1 MVHISHSGPRS
12 FKSCIYSSY
21 QTQTTSYNTMLHV
34 WRLQSWTKN
43 IVSLQLLENSTFQ
56 NTHENL
62 FLFIYYYYFTLQY
75 CIGFTIQKHA
85 SATGVHVFP
94 ILNPPP
100 TSLPI
105 PSLRVIPV
113 HQPQTSCI
121 LHRTWT
127 GDSFLVWY
135 YTCFN
140 AILPNHPP
148 PSPTESKRLFYKS
161 VSLLLS
167 HI

>member
-62 FLFIYYYYFTLQY
+62 FLFIYLLLLFYFTILY
-75 CIGFTIQKHA
+75 RFYHTKTCICHGCT
-85 SATGVHVFP
+85 
-94 ILNPPP
+94 
-100 TSLPI
+100 
-105 PSLRVIPV
+105 RVP
-113 HQPQTSCI
+113 
-121 LHRTWT
+121 
-127 GDSFLVWY
+127 
-135 YTCFN
+135 
-140 AILPNHPP
+140 HPEP
-148 PSPTESKRLFYKS
+148 PSHLPPHTIPPGHPSAPAPNFLYPASNLDWRF
-161 VSLLLS
+161 VSYMDSMGKGRGAWFGRMALK
-167 HI
+167 HV

>member
-62 FLFIYYYYFTLQY
+62 FLFIYYYYFSTNLLNFFHSFYLESPFREFPSGLAVKIWCFHCHGPGLDPWAGILQGL
-75 CIGFTIQKHA
+75 CCGQKKTVL
-85 SATGVHVFP
+85 S
-94 ILNPPP
+94 
-100 TSLPI
+100 
-105 PSLRVIPV
+105 PSKGIYL
-113 HQPQTSCI
+113 
-121 LHRTWT
+121 
-127 GDSFLVWY
+127 Y
-135 YTCFN
+135 
-140 AILPNHPP
+140 
-148 PSPTESKRLFYKS
+148 
-161 VSLLLS
+161 LLWVNL
-167 HI
+167 